1 MVDLMID
8 VLQRNEVDW
17 RMVRRGQALDDEGET
32 GGQAEDDRHYHAAQA
47 QPLLTPED

>member
-17 RMVRRGQALDDEGET
+17 RMVRGKALDDEGET
-32 GGQAEDDRHYHAAQA
+32 GSQAEDDRHYHAAQA